1 MADSSARP
9 NRLPVL
15 RLHPNDNVAV
25 VLEPVGADVNIGEGV
40 VTREV
45 IGAGHK
51 VATAPIAAGEGVRK
65 YGQGIGVA
73 TRAIEPGEHV
83 HTHNLAFDDGRK
95 RLAVNAFDGWQPPVI
110 KPGRTFDGF
119 LRADGGVATRNYL
132 AVVTSVNCS
141 ATVARRIAQMVEGQ
155 LGAYANIDGVIAITH
170 AGGCG
175 MGSTGE
181 GMDVLRRTLSGYA
194 RHPNVAGALMLGLG
208 CETNNVEALLE
219 NEKMVVGDKLGAIT
233 IQGEGGTASVIKAGV
248 AQLMAMAEH
257 ANQVKRQPLPLAHL
271 TLGLQ
276 CGGSDGYSG
285 VTANPALGVA
295 SDLLVAHGGAA
306 ILSET
311 PEIYGA
317 EHLLTNRAERPD
329 IADALMAR
337 IAWWESHVAAVG
349 GSMDNNPSTGNKAG
363 GLTTILEKSLGAV
376 AKAGASPLRA
386 VYEYAEPVTE
396 RGLVFMDTPGY
407 DPVSATGQ
415 IAGGANIVC
424 FTTGRGSVF
433 GSKPAPCLKLS
444 TNTDLYRR
452 MSGDMDVDCGRILS
466 EGVSIEEM
474 GHDVFELIVATA
486 SGRRSK
492 SEEFNFGDEE
502 IQPWRIGATM

>member
-1 MADSSARP
+1 
-9 NRLPVL
+9 
-15 RLHPNDNVAV
+15 
-25 VLEPVGADVNIGEGV
+25 
-40 VTREV
+40 
-45 IGAGHK
+45 
-51 VATAPIAAGEGVRK
+51 
-65 YGQGIGVA
+65 
-73 TRAIEPGEHV
+73 
-83 HTHNLAFDDGRK
+83 
-95 RLAVNAFDGWQPPVI
+95 
-110 KPGRTFDGF
+110 
-119 LRADGGVATRNYL
+119 
-132 AVVTSVNCS
+132 
-141 ATVARRIAQMVEGQ
+141 MVEGQ

>member
-40 VTREV
+40 VTREP

-83 HTHNLAFDDGRK
+83 HTHNLAFGDGRK
-95 RLAVNAFDGWQPPVI
+95 RLAVGADKSWRPPAI
-110 KPGRTFDGF
+110 NQGRTFDGF
-119 LRADGGVATRNYL
+119 LRADGRVATRNYL

-155 LGAYANIDGVIAITH
+155 LGAYPNIDGVIAITH
-170 AGGCG
+170 AGGCALD
-175 MGSTGE
+175 SVGE
-181 GMDVLRRTLSGYA
+181 GIEVLRRTLAGYA
-194 RHPNVAGALMLGLG
+194 RHPNIAGTLVLGLG
-208 CETNNVEALLE
+208 CETNNVDALLE
-219 NEKMVVGDKLGAIT
+219 HEALAVGDKLGAMT

-248 AQLMAMAEH
+248 ARLMGMAES
-257 ANQVKRQPLPLAHL
+257 ANAVKRQPLPLSHI

-329 IADALMAR
+329 IADALMER
-337 IAWWESHVAAVG
+337 IAWWEKHVAAVG

-363 GLTTILEKSLGAV
+363 GADHHPRKIAWRRGQ
-376 AKAGASPLRA
+376 GGRFASA
-386 VYEYAEPVTE
+386 
-396 RGLVFMDTPGY
+396 RGL
-407 DPVSATGQ
+407 
-415 IAGGANIVC
+415 
-424 FTTGRGSVF
+424 
-433 GSKPAPCLKLS
+433 
-444 TNTDLYRR
+444 
-452 MSGDMDVDCGRILS
+452 
-466 EGVSIEEM
+466 
-474 GHDVFELIVATA
+474 
-486 SGRRSK
+486 
-492 SEEFNFGDEE
+492 
-502 IQPWRIGATM
+502 